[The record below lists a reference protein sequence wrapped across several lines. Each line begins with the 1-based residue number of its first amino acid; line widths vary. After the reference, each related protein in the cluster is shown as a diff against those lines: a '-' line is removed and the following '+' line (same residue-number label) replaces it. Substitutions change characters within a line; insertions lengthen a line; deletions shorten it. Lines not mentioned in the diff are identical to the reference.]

1 LDIIIIL
8 ILKKQIFLVKW
19 WVKVDYENLYFRDP
33 KSVIVKVCQ

>member
-19 WVKVDYENLYFRDP
+19 WVKVDYENLYF
-33 KSVIVKVCQ
+33 